1 MFETSGS
8 HWLVG
13 EKQLLIN
20 CVAWLGLYLGFSLVR
35 QRFVPL
41 TILDSPLSL
50 VWIAISISSSFPVF
64 SKPRASLLL
73 APLAP
78 SGLGGILLKYSI
90 SRCPLA
96 NYINLG
102 LCKLKDP
109 CARTFLLVLVVFS
122 SSSPKLNALCRGQ
135 SVACT
140 AEALTDVACI
150 LVRVI
155 GSVSIPPLQRLCRLV
170 FAFLCLLGI
179 ALKDLKLHLA

>member
-150 LVRVI
+150 L
-155 GSVSIPPLQRLCRLV
+155 GE
-170 FAFLCLLGI
+170 
-179 ALKDLKLHLA
+179 